1 MRNNQLPNNWQWQHH
16 WQVMPCMIWY
26 SGWEISPCQLFLAN
40 RMLENRYAEAWK
52 ACMESWYH
60 FRASL
65 HFIVNTL
72 ASHGPMTPYCYN
84 QGEHSSHDENL
95 MRGFV
100 ICIKRHHAQHPAFRY
115 PELDDKDG
123 QAKRSNMAQCGNQ
136 MKLVIQH
143 QRDTSNTWCDQNGTM
158 NVDRWW
164 LGRRWYQADRCHP
177 FWHGH
182 HNILFNISSVE
193 QRVWIMMSWKD
204 IDAITIKGNVN
215 PERDNIVYGVDLI
228 LIMWLSSPLCLII
241 PYATCCYAVQILHM
255 TNQSFNVH

>member
-1 MRNNQLPNNWQWQHH
+1 
-16 WQVMPCMIWY
+16 
-26 SGWEISPCQLFLAN
+26 
-40 RMLENRYAEAWK
+40 
-52 ACMESWYH
+52 
-60 FRASL
+60 
-65 HFIVNTL
+65 
-72 ASHGPMTPYCYN
+72 MTPYCYN

-100 ICIKRHHAQHPAFRY
+100 ICIKNYHAQHPAFRY

-136 MKLVIQH
+136 MKLVIQQH

-193 QRVWIMMSWKD
+193 QRFWIMMSWKD

-215 PERDNIVYGVDLI
+215 PERDNVVYGVDLI

-255 TNQSFNVH
+255 TNQSSLSHVIHLDPFAYHPKCNPYFHECWRCHDSIESIDYVYVHGSWLCRCVLICGTGCVMFAGTYAMRCVTNPLSSSLNPW